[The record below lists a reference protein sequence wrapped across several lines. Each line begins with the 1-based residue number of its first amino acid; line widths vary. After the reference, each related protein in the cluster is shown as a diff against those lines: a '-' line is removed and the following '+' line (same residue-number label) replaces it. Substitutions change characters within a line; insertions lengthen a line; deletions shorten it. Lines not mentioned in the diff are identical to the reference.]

1 MTRTWCM
8 RYEAKHSYF
17 KRLAAYMGNFTN
29 VAFTL
34 ADPHQANNCYVSCA
48 SNGEVTNN
56 VFHSDD
62 TIVGEYLIFCL
73 NFYILVDDVQL
84 TGGFRS

>member
-1 MTRTWCM
+1 M

-34 ADPHQANNCYVSCA
+34 ADRHQTRNCHVTNN
-48 SNGEVTNN
+48 SNGERKEGLYKAKET
-56 VFHSDD
+56 
-62 TIVGEYLIFCL
+62 TVGKH
-73 NFYILVDDVQL
+73 VQQL
-84 TGGFRS
+84 FITYCFVQ